1 MKWSGKMSKI
11 IQEFTDGDKLVIKVL
26 LHSVS
31 RGVTNKGAPY
41 LSFTLQDKSGTMDA
55 KYWNVT
61 EEQLPLYKA
70 GMLVEAHGDVLSH
83 NKQLQF
89 RIQSLNILDRST
101 ADLREY
107 VKASPIPRAVLKE
120 RIETHVNTIKNDN
133 IKRIIE
139 AMLHEYEKDF
149 YAYPAASKN
158 HHDFV
163 GGLATH
169 VLGMIEL
176 AKSVCALYPLLNRD
190 LLIGGVVVHDLGKL
204 IELSGPVITE
214 YTIEGKLLGHISIMQ
229 AKITQVAQ
237 SLGIEGEEVILLRH
251 MILSHHGVYEYGSP
265 VLPMIPE
272 AEILY
277 FIDNMDAR
285 MNTMEKALDITEPGE
300 FSQRIFALEN
310 RMFYKSKISKE

>member
-1 MKWSGKMSKI
+1 MSKTI
-11 IQEFTDGDKLVIKVL
+11 EEFIDGDKLTIKVL
-26 LHSVS
+26 IHNVT

-41 LSFTLQDKSGTMDA
+41 LSFVLQDKSGTMDA
-55 KYWNVT
+55 KFWNVS
-61 EEQLPLYKA
+61 EEMLGVYKA
-70 GMLVEAHGDVLSH
+70 GMLVEVNGDVLSH

-89 RIQSLNILDRST
+89 RIQSMNILDRSSV
-101 ADLREY
+101 DLRDY
-107 VKASPIPRAVLKE
+107 IKASPIPRAVLKE
-120 RIETHVNTIKNDN
+120 KIEEHINAIKNEK
-133 IKRIIE
+133 IKTIVQALIN
-139 AMLHEYEKDF
+139 EYETDF

-176 AKSVCALYPLLNRD
+176 AKRICALYPLLNQD
-190 LLIGGVVVHDLGKL
+190 LLVGGVLVHDLGKL

-214 YTIEGKLLGHISIMQ
+214 YTLEGKLLGHISIMQ
-229 AKITQVAQ
+229 AKLTSVASEQ
-237 SLGIEGEEVILLRH
+237 KIEGEEVTLLRH

-285 MNTMEKALDITEPGE
+285 MNTMEKALNQVEPGE
-300 FSQRIFALEN
+300 FTPRIFALEN
-310 RMFYKSKISKE
+310 RMFYKSKLVKE